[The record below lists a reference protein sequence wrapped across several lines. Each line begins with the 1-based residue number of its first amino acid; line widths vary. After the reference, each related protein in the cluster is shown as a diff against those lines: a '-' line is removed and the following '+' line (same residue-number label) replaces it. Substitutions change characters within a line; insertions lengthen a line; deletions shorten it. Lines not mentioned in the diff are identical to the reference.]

1 MWRGDEKEPETRGG
15 EKIRRSVKNVVVLSH
30 DKIWI
35 GAKVASYAMRRN
47 SLARSVRDDDGWVPL
62 RREER
67 TREEREEMVVVTRN
81 ANYQTNSLYY
91 TLFRFYPI
99 LLSNHTNTLA
109 YSYHVQAGL
118 HHNLISHRAW

>member
-1 MWRGDEKEPETRGG
+1 MSSCCPTTKYGLE
-15 EKIRRSVKNVVVLSH
+15 RRLL
-30 DKIWI
+30 
-35 GAKVASYAMRRN
+35 AMRRN

-91 TLFRFYPI
+91 TLYISLLPHPSVKSHEHTRI
-99 LLSNHTNTLA
+99 LVSCSGRGFITTPYA
-109 YSYHVQAGL
+109 TEPGESR
-118 HHNLISHRAW
+118 S